1 VSRPKRSL
9 IPTPSEWRVV
19 RPIKEIADFIRERL
33 GKRVEEVSDY
43 RIAKF
48 FSIIE
53 DYVNERTM
61 KSTALAEIVK
71 IIDREFGL
79 SSDEERERMNASV
92 IDLLDELHRRKKEEP
107 IRTYRLVRDLRTLL
121 IQLVRG
127 NLTVE
132 FVPPSSEAMRK
143 G

>member
-1 VSRPKRSL
+1 MSRPKRSL

>member
-1 VSRPKRSL
+1 MSRPKRSL

-79 SSDEERERMNASV
+79 SSDEEKERMNASV

>member
-79 SSDEERERMNASV
+79 SSDEEKERMNASV

>member
-92 IDLLDELHRRKKEEP
+92 IDVLDELHRRKKEEP